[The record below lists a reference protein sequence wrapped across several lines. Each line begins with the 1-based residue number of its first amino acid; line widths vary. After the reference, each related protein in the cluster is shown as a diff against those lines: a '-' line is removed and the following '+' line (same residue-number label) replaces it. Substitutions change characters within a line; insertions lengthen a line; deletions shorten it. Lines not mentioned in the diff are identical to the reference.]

1 MNDLNYAPQEPEMWP
16 VSKILTSSDTS
27 VSNAKLHFP
36 KRPFEERVVGQ
47 MDEEQKKILNA
58 DPFRLAIQAVDDD
71 TNERREVIITNVG
84 SGYNISNKWG
94 EVIRKKKLKAKQVIR
109 VRWADSCLHFT
120 VPPQYSN

>member
-1 MNDLNYAPQEPEMWP
+1 
-16 VSKILTSSDTS
+16 
-27 VSNAKLHFP
+27 
-36 KRPFEERVVGQ
+36 

-71 TNERREVIITNVG
+71 TNERREVLVTNVG

-109 VRWADSCLHFT
+109 VRWADGCLHFT
-120 VPPQYSN
+120 VPPHYSN

>member
-36 KRPFEERVVGQ
+36 KRPFEEHVVGQ

-58 DPFRLAIQAVDDD
+58 DPFRLTIQAVDDD
-71 TNERREVIITNVG
+71 TNEQREVIVTNVG

-94 EVIRKKKLKAKQVIR
+94 EVIRKKKLA
-109 VRWADSCLHFT
+109 
-120 VPPQYSN
+120 